1 MPVIEH
7 RPKTPDEQNTIK
19 RISSKIVQKKDKL
32 GESVKKLTS
41 IKSLINR
48 NKKLP
53 LPEDKLQF
61 PFIIISTLDDKSNTL
76 SIKVNQERSA
86 VRMHFSKEFTLFGE
100 VEALGRLEGIPKVR
114 NGIPK
119 EIAKYMENENLKLNH

>member
-76 SIKVNQERSA
+76 SIKVN
-86 VRMHFSKEFTLFGE
+86 
-100 VEALGRLEGIPKVR
+100 
-114 NGIPK
+114 
-119 EIAKYMENENLKLNH
+119 